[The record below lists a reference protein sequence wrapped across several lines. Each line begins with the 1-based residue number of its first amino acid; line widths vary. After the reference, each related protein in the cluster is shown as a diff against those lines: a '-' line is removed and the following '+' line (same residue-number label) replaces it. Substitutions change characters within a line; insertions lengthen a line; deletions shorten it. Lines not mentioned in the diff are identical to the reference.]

1 MKTGFFQSISGNK
14 SSSRLIG
21 FLVIIYAML
30 MGFLVLYWGKEGK
43 EGMIALATASGV
55 LFTTIAGPIL
65 IWLYNQKKT
74 EVKQESNEAT

>member
-1 MKTGFFQSISGNK
+1 MKTGFFQSISGNN

-21 FLVIIYAML
+21 FTVIVYAML

-43 EGMIALATASGV
+43 ESMIALATAAGV
-55 LFTTIAGPIL
+55 LFTTISGPVF

-74 EVKQESNEAT
+74 EVKQEAKK